1 MRRVKA
7 FKGKGGT
14 YRFWFLGKPMTF
26 SKLCAHFEYKTN
38 ERRLKAVWFKW
49 RRPYEITDPEF
60 FAEAFIEY
68 VRPVEVVGVGTFPT
82 AKAVAKKFGVSPKT
96 VSLRIQKLGLV
107 LTPEDLQIDKELS
120 ERMAAMQASKRL
132 EKNKEKAARRSPR
145 QPMPSDEWLSFTD
158 RPRAHT
164 GY

>member
-60 FAEAFIEY
+60 FAEAFIEH
-68 VRPVEVVGVGTFPT
+68 VRPIEVVGVGTFPT
-82 AKAVAKKFGVSPKT
+82 AKAVAKAFGVSEKT
-96 VSLRIQKLGLV
+96 VGLRVQKLGLV
-107 LTPEDLQIDKELS
+107 LTPEDLEIDRALS
-120 ERMAAMQASKRL
+120 ERMAAMQKARL
-132 EKNKEKAARRSPR
+132 LKKNKEKAVRRSPR
-145 QPMPSDEWLSFTD
+145 QALPSDEWLSFTD